1 MAEYRN
7 KTTGEVK
14 TQGEWRRVHKNTSL
28 PRTWTAETLDG
39 LNLDPVLEA
48 PKPTDLGKYQTV
60 RRDGVKQDTK
70 GNWVQAWVVVD
81 MFSDYTDDEGVFY
94 SKENQEAEYQARLD
108 AERRSRMV
116 VSRAEFAKA
125 AKREGII
132 LHAEAIAWA
141 TQQAL
146 PQIVLDVFA
155 TLPQADR
162 EDAEFEALT
171 SERVR
176 RTAPLITMLQGELSL
191 SDAQVDALFESPD
204 T

>member
-1 MAEYRN
+1 MFV
-7 KTTGEVK
+7 KTTNNAV
-14 TQGEWRRVHKNTSL
+14 TQYPYNVGQLRRDNPNTSFPKRPSDTL
-28 PRTWTAETLDG
+28 LAEWNVHRVTKTDRPAVDHTKNVVEGTPVLIDGTWTQVWETTDATTEEIAER
-39 LNLDPVLEA
+39 E
-48 PKPTDLGKYQTV
+48 
-60 RRDGVKQDTK
+60 
-70 GNWVQAWVVVD
+70 
-81 MFSDYTDDEGVFY
+81 
-94 SKENQEAEYQARLD
+94 QARLD
-108 AERRSRMV
+108 AMV
-116 VSRAEFAKA
+116 VTRAEFAKA

-132 LHAEAIAWA
+132 SHAEAIAWA

-155 TLPQADR
+155 TLPQIDR

-204 T
+204 P

>member
-1 MAEYRN
+1 MDHIKAQDTQVIKFPYTVGDLRRDNPNISFPKRPSDELLAEWNVHRVT
-7 KTTGEVK
+7 KTDRPTVDH
-14 TQGEWRRVHKNTSL
+14 TKNVTEGTPVL
-28 PRTWTAETLDG
+28 IDGTWTQVWETTDATAE
-39 LNLDPVLEA
+39 EI
-48 PKPTDLGKYQTV
+48 
-60 RRDGVKQDTK
+60 
-70 GNWVQAWVVVD
+70 
-81 MFSDYTDDEGVFY
+81 
-94 SKENQEAEYQARLD
+94 AEREQARLD
-108 AERRSRMV
+108 AMV

-132 LHAEAIAWA
+132 SHAEAIAWA

-155 TLPQADR
+155 TLPQSDR

-191 SDAQVDALFESPD
+191 TDAQVDALFESPD
-204 T
+204 P